1 MNAGEE
7 QTRDVMTAQ
16 ERQSDEAVKL
26 IRKLRWIGLESEATE
41 LKNALERL
49 PSPHRRGS
57 LVSGPHNTD

>member
-16 ERQSDEAVKL
+16 ERQSDEVVKL
-26 IRKLRWIGLESEATE
+26 IRKLRWIGLESEAKE
-41 LKNALERL
+41 LKKALKRL
-49 PSPHRRGS
+49 PSPRRRGS